1 MSRCIADCLN
11 VGSNLVTI
19 ALVAGEVDEL
29 KRALALAPRSQRAD
43 WITRVSVSCNDDY
56 VSLVWIFLCEYLEMK
71 FSLFCFSRSNSRAS
85 FAIWFAHTLR
95 NVPYLLETERPVSA
109 PQVQIHDSVI
119 SPFYW
124 AVRDGKLDMARL
136 MIQARI

>member
-11 VGSNLVTI
+11 VGSTLVTI

-56 VSLVWIFLCEYLEMK
+56 VFLVRIFLCEYLEMK
-71 FSLFCFSRSNSRAS
+71 FSLLCFSQSNSRAS
-85 FAIWFAHTLR
+85 FAIWFAHTLL
-95 NVPYLLETERPVSA
+95 NVPCLLETERPVSLPRRSRSTTALSA
-109 PQVQIHDSVI
+109 PSTGPCETANWTWLA
-119 SPFYW
+119 S
-124 AVRDGKLDMARL
+124 
-136 MIQARI
+136 